1 MTTEIRVP
9 TNAAGARLSMGRWFK
24 RIGDPVT
31 FDEHVV
37 EINTDKQTYEIR
49 APVTGVLSTILLKDG
64 AFVEVGVVLGTI
76 RQF

>member
-1 MTTEIRVP
+1 
-9 TNAAGARLSMGRWFK
+9 
-24 RIGDPVT
+24 VT
-31 FDEHVV
+31 LDEPVV
-37 EINTDKQTYEIR
+37 EIITDKQKYEIQ